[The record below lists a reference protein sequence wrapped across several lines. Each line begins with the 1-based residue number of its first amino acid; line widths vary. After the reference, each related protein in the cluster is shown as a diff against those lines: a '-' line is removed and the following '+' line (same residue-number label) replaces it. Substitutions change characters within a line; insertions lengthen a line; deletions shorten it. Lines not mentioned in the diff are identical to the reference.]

1 MPRIPRSEQPD
12 GYFHVATRGVARMAI
27 YRDDQDRRGF
37 LSLLAHAVSSFDWE
51 CLAFCLMTTHYHLVV
66 DTTRENL
73 SAGMQLLNGDYAQS
87 FNGKYGRWGHV
98 FGDRFWSRPLGEDDL
113 ERTCA
118 YVMLNPVRAG
128 LCAEVQDWRWSA
140 CRFEL
145 G

>member
-37 LSLLAHAVSSFDWE
+37 LSLLAHAVSSFDWG

-98 FGDRFWSRPLGEDDL
+98 FGDRFWSRPLGED
-113 ERTCA
+113 TSSG
-118 YVMLNPVRAG
+118 RAPT
-128 LCAEVQDWRWSA
+128 
-140 CRFEL
+140 
-145 G
+145 